1 MLILIICIIALP
13 LFLLVGILSVS
24 YWYPPQGYQ
33 AKTDKPVGK
42 LPNFKSSVNKNY
54 GN

>member
-13 LFLLVGILSVS
+13 LSFLAGILSVS

-33 AKTDKPVGK
+33 AKADKPVGK
-42 LPNFKSSVNKNY
+42 LPIFKSSVRGVNV
-54 GN
+54 